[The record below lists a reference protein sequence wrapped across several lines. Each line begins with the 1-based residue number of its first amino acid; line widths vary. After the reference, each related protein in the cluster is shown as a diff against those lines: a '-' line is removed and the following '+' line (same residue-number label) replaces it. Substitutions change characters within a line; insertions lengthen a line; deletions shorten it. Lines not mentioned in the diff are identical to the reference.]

1 MPELITKQF
10 QYDFT
15 EAEAHSLAIELAE
28 GIKSLKVMVADRKKV
43 VKDLTGKEDKVKHT
57 CDDLSIKVSN
67 GFEIRDVSC
76 WVEYNKP
83 SSGQK
88 EVTRI
93 DTGEI
98 LTEPMTEEDWTLFS
112 QA

>member
-10 QYDFT
+10 QYDFS
-15 EAEAHSLAIELAE
+15 EAEAHDLAIKLAD
-28 GIKSLKVMVADRKKV
+28 GIKNLKAITAEKKQV
-43 VKDLTGKEDKVKHT
+43 VKKYTGEQDKVKLA
-57 CDDLSIKVSN
+57 CDELSVKVSD
-67 GFEIRDVSC
+67 GFEMRDVSC

-83 SSGQK
+83 ATGQK
-88 EVTRI
+88 EITRI